1 MTSYGSG
8 SVERWIGCPA
18 RWNSI
23 DVWCAPSYW
32 RSCWSYLIP
41 SSSAASPVIA
51 VMSAA
56 IAVISA
62 VIAMYVF

>member
-1 MTSYGSG
+1 M
-8 SVERWIGCPA
+8 GCPA

-32 RSCWSYLIP
+32 RSCWSCLIP
-41 SSSAASPVIA
+41 SSSAASPVMA